1 MSKYI
6 FVAFLGLMILQTLSA
21 QTSKYFINT
30 YNWNRTDYFADIYVK
45 PDSTYFL
52 SGTTVNPPDVWY
64 TQSTIINNRG
74 EILYNTDYKYDT
86 LNNANGMINPIGENF
101 ILSPYTRNLERTDV
115 HGHFLV
121 VDSIGNIIQSDI
133 VDTIGYDSFFWH
145 FLPTSDKGYLIN
157 GVYIYSEGE
166 VSGRFPYFIKIN
178 QNFEPQTDTIFGDYS
193 SNSYYT
199 DVQPVPNEEDYFY
212 AFGTKEWHLGSGD
225 VALAKID
232 QYGNRIWE
240 KVIDIDDILPHD
252 DFIAGEDQST
262 KMIQTLDGGFLLA
275 VKTWSGYQ
283 AVYDGMVFLKLNSD
297 REIEWVNEDE
307 LFYEEVLGDM
317 YQLSDSTFICAG
329 SYVHEGTIFN
339 TDVQILKLDR
349 NGNLLWER
357 KYGDDFYPDQAY
369 AMAITNNRMDGK
381 DGFIMAGRA
390 YLEGGPADAL
400 FIKTNCLGLLT
411 EPQTSFSAE
420 QDAENSLTYHF
431 TNHSQYVYPDSID
444 GGHFLWDFGDGTTSE
459 ELHPSHTFAEKGES
473 YIVTLTAVVC
483 SDSSIMDIKIIAGEE
498 IVGIEEVEGLPAF
511 SFKLY
516 PNLVSDGQLRVEYD
530 LPKEGLLQLYDLQGK
545 LMVNYQLLMV
555 NDWVELDLGDF
566 AEGMYLYR
574 LVSDERTLKS
584 GKVLCR

>member
-1 MSKYI
+1 M
-6 FVAFLGLMILQTLSA
+6 LLPA

-64 TQSTIINNRG
+64 TQSTIINNQG
-74 EILYNTDYKYDT
+74 EILYHTAYKYDT
-86 LNNANGMINPIGENF
+86 LNNLHGMINPIENGF
-101 ILSPYTRNLERTDV
+101 ILSPYIQNV
-115 HGHFLV
+115 GV
-121 VDSIGNIIQSDI
+121 VDAYGHYFTTDEFGNVLQSGRA
-133 VDTIGYDSFFWH
+133 DTTSHYSLFWH
-145 FLPTSDKGYLIN
+145 FLPTSDQGYLIN
-157 GVYIYSEGE
+157 GVYIQNINDLIGW
-166 VSGRFPYFIKIN
+166 FPYFIKTN
-178 QNFEPQTDTIFGDYS
+178 QNFEPQSDTIFGDYR

-199 DVQPVPNEEDYFY
+199 DVQPVPNEEDHFY

-516 PNLVSDGQLRVEYD
+516 PNPVSDGQLRIDYD
-530 LPKEGLLQLYDLQGK
+530 LPREGRLELYDLQGR
-545 LMVNYQLLMV
+545 LINNYQLLI
-555 NDWVELDLGDF
+555 NNSEKILDIGDLV
-566 AEGMYLYR
+566 EGMYLYR
-574 LVSDERTLKS
+574 LVSEGRTLKG
-584 GKVLCR
+584 GKLVVD